1 LYLWAPVD
9 QKHEDM
15 QKGLQIGLLAVVA
28 VLLGVVAY
36 GLMDKGAD
44 TPDVGVV
51 TRDDAPATATTAAN
65 NTSTVKPTEKP
76 VATGPTTTMLFEE
89 YEHDF
94 GVMDEGD
101 KVEHIFKF
109 TNTGEN
115 PLILENCKGSCG
127 CTVPTCPKEPIQPGG
142 EGEIKVVFNS
152 RGKKNKQTK
161 RVTITANT
169 APEAQ
174 TVLTIS
180 ANVTPAPEQGQ

>member
-1 LYLWAPVD
+1 MNIARSLSLFALPLLLVACAGGAEEGDSVGYTEMSETEAAA
-9 QKHEDM
+9 QKEAAEAD
-15 QKGLQIGLLAVVA
+15 KK
-28 VLLGVVAY
+28 
-36 GLMDKGAD
+36 MDPA
-44 TPDVGVV
+44 
-51 TRDDAPATATTAAN
+51 RDAAKPEAAAPA
-65 NTSTVKPTEKP
+65 
-76 VATGPTTTMLFEE
+76 GPTTSITYAENSW
-89 YEHDF
+89 DF
-94 GVMDEGD
+94 GTIDEGD
-101 KVEHIFKF
+101 VVTHVFKF

-115 PLILENCKGSCG
+115 PLILEDCKGSCG

>member
-1 LYLWAPVD
+1 MYLWAPVD

-28 VLLGVVAY
+28 VLLGVVAFR
-36 GLMDKGAD
+36 LMDKSAD
-44 TPDVGVV
+44 TPEASVV

-94 GVMDEGD
+94 GVLDEGD

-180 ANVTPAPEQGQ
+180 ANVTPEQGQ

>member
-1 LYLWAPVD
+1 MRCYFCVKAGLAPQHGSTFVSPIFEKFRTMKKAILSGVFVLGAALAMVAQQKEIFNGPAIQVD
-9 QKHEDM
+9 KEVHDYGTIQKNAD
-15 QKGLQIGLLAVVA
+15 
-28 VLLGVVAY
+28 
-36 GLMDKGAD
+36 GACEFIV
-44 TPDVGVV
+44 TNVG
-51 TRDDAPATATTAAN
+51 
-65 NTSTVKPTEKP
+65 TE
-76 VATGPTTTMLFEE
+76 
-89 YEHDF
+89 
-94 GVMDEGD
+94 
-101 KVEHIFKF
+101 
-109 TNTGEN
+109 
-115 PLILENCKGSCG
+115 PLVIEKCKGSCG